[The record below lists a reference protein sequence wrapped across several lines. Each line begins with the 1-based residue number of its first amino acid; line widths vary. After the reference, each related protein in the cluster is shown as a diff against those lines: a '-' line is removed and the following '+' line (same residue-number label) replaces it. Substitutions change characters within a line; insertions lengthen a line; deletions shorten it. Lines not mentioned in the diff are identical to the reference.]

1 MSSVYG
7 RDRATHRR
15 RQSNCSRLRSSSTLA
30 ARVVFLRRSSD
41 VPLAFA
47 LLARDGLEF
56 ACLARERTG
65 CLAISIVDRKFR
77 SWLANALFLPFSMGC
92 DDCISPH
99 NARAVE
105 AAKPRRRSR
114 NRRTHIIAL
123 VFRGRQLSRPVACD
137 SGMAGDTADEIS
149 KTTRYSESTS
159 SVLLLGKRRPL
170 AIRSLVFASSN
181 YDLHEHRRCGRLALA
196 LAPVFR
202 CASPLV
208 VVDACSVGRA
218 DLYRSSTAYLSF
230 Q

>member
-1 MSSVYG
+1 KARNSGGAVIGHQPAFVLSLAVCLDACPWHVRFRNQVSLCPLLCGVSSVYG

-15 RQSNCSRLRSSSTLA
+15 RQSNCSRLRSSSALA

-77 SWLANALFLPFSMGC
+77 SWLANALVLPFSMGC

-114 NRRTHIIAL
+114 NCRTHIIAL

-137 SGMAGDTADEIS
+137 GGMAGDTADEIS
-149 KTTRYSESTS
+149 KTARHSEPTS
-159 SVLLLGKRRPL
+159 SILRP
-170 AIRSLVFASSN
+170 
-181 YDLHEHRRCGRLALA
+181 
-196 LAPVFR
+196 
-202 CASPLV
+202 
-208 VVDACSVGRA
+208 
-218 DLYRSSTAYLSF
+218 
-230 Q
+230 